1 MTATKANKIDEI
13 TEQLEQ
19 GVKNVFESAE
29 YKAYLEFVSKFYD
42 YSINN
47 VFLIF
52 MQMPAATHVAGFKAW
67 QDKFKRHVKKGEKG
81 IKILAPCPHK
91 VKKEV
96 EDENGNKAEKEIQY
110 TTYRAL
116 DCSTIDIVER
126 KIGRKRF
133 DIMCDD
139 EGLFK
144 DPQKISAIDNLGR
157 PMLVGN
163 LMFFNNDGA
172 GNLTELSDNDI
183 SYIMKRII
191 HMYTH
196 QYPKG
201 YKMLTQCEY

>member
-1 MTATKANKIDEI
+1 MKTILLNVIEEKVEAIDIEP
-13 TEQLEQ
+13 ELD
-19 GVKNVFESAE
+19 
-29 YKAYLEFVSKFYD
+29 AY
-42 YSINN
+42 
-47 VFLIF
+47 
-52 MQMPAATHVAGFKAW
+52 
-67 QDKFKRHVKKGEKG
+67 
-81 IKILAPCPHK
+81 
-91 VKKEV
+91 
-96 EDENGNKAEKEIQY
+96 
-110 TTYRAL
+110 YRTL

-139 EGLFK
+139 EGLFR

-163 LMFFNNDGA
+163 LMFFNNDGK